1 MSSPL
6 LLDGLLILVVL
17 LFIPIGLWRGGVR
30 EAIVAGGILL
40 GGALADAW
48 ARPWGDDLATQLDL
62 RPQAA
67 RFVVALALLLGATL
81 CVGYG
86 GGAALRSG
94 IPGPLGRI
102 GGALLAGLNGLLL
115 LGYGLGFL
123 DQYVLERTSVPML
136 SDSFVARFLLQQ
148 FGWLLL
154 ALIFVIMLVIL
165 AAAASPAGRGDFV
178 DEPVEAVAGDTA
190 TVGGSGTR
198 PRPVRVPQSADAGKF
213 EPVHRYG
220 MSPDVGLDT
229 GSRLRD
235 GTTTGL
241 RASDLSMSDRPPTP
255 PLPLRSNP
263 DRLMVPTD
271 AEPVEAGESARTG
284 AVIVDEWLRRAAR
297 PSGAPAPDDHQ
308 AGDGV
313 RTFSHGEPHT
323 GRDPAAG
330 EDPSPTAR
338 QRSDGERSTGRP
350 SLHVVRS
357 SAPNGPEGSGSERA
371 PRHVREPGADPRG
384 ALEPRRCRSCN
395 ARIDEADAY
404 CSTCGSFVS

>member
-6 LLDGLLILVVL
+6 LLDGLLLLVVL

-30 EAIVAGGILL
+30 EAVVAGGVLL
-40 GGALADAW
+40 GGTLAGAW
-48 ARPWGDDLATQLDL
+48 ARPWGDDLATQFDL

-67 RFVVALALLLGATL
+67 RCVVALALLLGATL

-86 GGAALRSG
+86 GGAALRLG
-94 IPGPLGRI
+94 TPGPLGRI
-102 GGALLAGLNGLLL
+102 GGALLSGLNGLLL

-154 ALIFVIMLVIL
+154 ALIFVIVLVIL
-165 AAAASPAGRGDFV
+165 AAAAQRDFV

-220 MSPDVGLDT
+220 MSPDVGRDT
-229 GSRLRD
+229 GGRLHD

-255 PLPLRSNP
+255 TPPLRSNP
-263 DRLMVPTD
+263 DRLIVPTD
-271 AEPVEAGESARTG
+271 RGPLEAGESARTG

-297 PSGAPAPDDHQ
+297 PSGAAAPGDDQ

-313 RTFSHGEPHT
+313 RTLTNGEPQT
-323 GRDPAAG
+323 GHEPAAS
-330 EDPSPTAR
+330 EDSSPTAR

-350 SLHVVRS
+350 SLHVVGS

-395 ARIDEADAY
+395 ARIDAADAY